1 MNIVRETISNLLL
14 QIAHIPDSS
23 FRLKLE
29 FSHSR
34 PAENSSKV
42 LRLLLIGSEQVNGCP
57 EGSDRPKGDRIL

>member
-42 LRLLLIGSEQVNGCP
+42 LRLLIGFEQANGFP
-57 EGSDRPKGDRIL
+57 EGSVQAKG